1 MMGKDEIGKNLM
13 NITNLANDVAA
24 KVKEFENKMKAI
36 DDERKTLADQLQ
48 FAKEVSALN
57 SKTLDA
63 TKFAYYLGQLFE
75 LQNAYKQYSGATIND
90 TETRL
95 TKSTGDLKE
104 LLGAYEGLS
113 KDGHSGYGIEE
124 IIIIIQDIIKN
135 IKIALDGKSHLELSN
150 DQAFSNQEIKFGT
163 IETPVESPFLKTPE
177 PELKTVNFDELSTD
191 NNSSLTSLSD
201 NNSATLDRL
210 SGLFNDDNS
219 NPFDDNTITFP
230 EVKASVTTP
239 VNLSEEKKDDMNN
252 TIAFSDA
259 LGDLRRMTS
268 GEDNKESMSTVSEN
282 TGRQKVVNVVNAQDL
297 FQSDSQEK
305 DNTLTLGRAA

>member
-1 MMGKDEIGKNLM
+1 MMEKVISDTEQAVNDLKRRIDEINEEKGKLDKQLVLAEKVYQNHLK
-13 NITNLANDVAA
+13 TNEIIDLAGYLYELVSVQGRHIKYSGDAIKDTEARLNKSEIDLDSQLAAYNNFSTTDYGIADAINAIRDVKG
-24 KVKEFENKMKAI
+24 KVIKAI
-36 DDERKTLADQLQ
+36 SRDFQSELK
-48 FAKEVSALN
+48 N
-57 SKTLDA
+57 S
-63 TKFAYYLGQLFE
+63 E
-75 LQNAYKQYSGATIND
+75 IN
-90 TETRL
+90 
-95 TKSTGDLKE
+95 SQG
-104 LLGAYEGLS
+104 
-113 KDGHSGYGIEE
+113 
-124 IIIIIQDIIKN
+124 
-135 IKIALDGKSHLELSN
+135 
-150 DQAFSNQEIKFGT
+150 QEIKFGT
-163 IETPVESPFLKTPE
+163 IETPVESPVLKTPE

-230 EVKASVTTP
+230 AAKTSVTTP
-239 VNLSEEKKDDMNN
+239 VSLSEEKKDDTNN
-252 TIAFSDA
+252 TIAFADA

-297 FQSDSQEK
+297 FQGDSQEK

>member
-1 MMGKDEIGKNLM
+1 MMEKVISDTEQAVNDLKRRIDEINEEKGKLDKQLVLAEKVYQNHLK
-13 NITNLANDVAA
+13 TNEIIDLAGYLYELVSVQGRHIKYSGDAIKDTEARLNKSEIDLDSQLAAYNSFSTTDYGIADAINAIQDVKG
-24 KVKEFENKMKAI
+24 KVIKAI
-36 DDERKTLADQLQ
+36 SRDFQSELK
-48 FAKEVSALN
+48 N
-57 SKTLDA
+57 S
-63 TKFAYYLGQLFE
+63 E
-75 LQNAYKQYSGATIND
+75 IN
-90 TETRL
+90 
-95 TKSTGDLKE
+95 SQG
-104 LLGAYEGLS
+104 
-113 KDGHSGYGIEE
+113 
-124 IIIIIQDIIKN
+124 
-135 IKIALDGKSHLELSN
+135 
-150 DQAFSNQEIKFGT
+150 QEIKFGI
-163 IETPVESPFLKTPE
+163 IETPVESPVLKTPE

-191 NNSSLTSLSD
+191 NNSSLTSSSD
-201 NNSATLDRL
+201 DNSTTLDSL

-219 NPFDDNTITFP
+219 NPFEDIAFP
-230 EVKASVTTP
+230 EAKASVTTP

>member
-150 DQAFSNQEIKFGT
+150 DPAFSNQEINFNS
-163 IETPVESPFLKTPE
+163 IEPSTDSHVLKTSD
-177 PELKTVNFDELSTD
+177 PELEPVDFDAFPTD
-191 NNSSLTSLSD
+191 NNLSSSSVD
-201 NNSATLDRL
+201 DANTL
-210 SGLFNDDNS
+210 N
-219 NPFDDNTITFP
+219 
-230 EVKASVTTP
+230 
-239 VNLSEEKKDDMNN
+239 NLSVL
-252 TIAFSDA
+252 F
-259 LGDLRRMTS
+259 GV
-268 GEDNKESMSTVSEN
+268 KEPK
-282 TGRQKVVNVVNAQDL
+282 RQKVVQVDDAKYLYQA
-297 FQSDSQEK
+297 DSQEK
-305 DNTLTLGRAA
+305 DSRSTLTNQGDLSEDKKDAADNTIMFSNALKDLQDMNSIKSEEQTNTVSRRAA